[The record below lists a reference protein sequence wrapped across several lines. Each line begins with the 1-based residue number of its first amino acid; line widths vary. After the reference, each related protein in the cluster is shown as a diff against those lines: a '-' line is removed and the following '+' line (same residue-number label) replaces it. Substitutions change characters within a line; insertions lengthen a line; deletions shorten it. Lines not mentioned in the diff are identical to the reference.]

1 MILSSDSQREG
12 QVATGSDAKD
22 RRGGD
27 ESFCKSSKTQNRSL
41 MEKLFHNLKELSADT
56 SQETPKAH
64 LSHKNK
70 ENVSFANGSRHLLS
84 SNAGTN
90 VDLKASERSFGQ
102 SIDLNGIQGMN
113 TENREH
119 FKDSLRV
126 GSVQLPPRPTLTGR
140 EKISKGGNDRETISA
155 REAFQKVESS
165 YAMGISP
172 AKKQTRSLIT
182 KVDFIDLQKPSSEF
196 YSSNKES
203 SLAQFTK
210 YEEALQSELNNAT
223 TQNDFQSELDNGL
236 YHSSQSQ
243 DQIKKLTIFGEP
255 LPESSCDED
264 EDEQENLSGNKI
276 KNDYFGHDQNEV
288 DQPLGFNRTIKEL
301 SEAREDSGIYI
312 SSEDKRSLL
321 RRLKENF
328 EQNNAF
334 DCVEFVVDTTN
345 RKDNHDD
352 SLDIDNRRVL
362 FESEVRKQ
370 IHRNIPFEETEEY
383 AKLELIHKLSKNKK
397 SQDESKCS
405 NRPSI
410 HDQSM
415 GRRRDDTLD
424 LQVDDE
430 SDDQCQILN
439 TSFSEQRFTASN
451 KVSCRKPSNN
461 GMISKNQSQDV
472 SRSNNKSITLRS
484 IGEKQLEEL
493 RNMFFDS
500 SDPQEE
506 SKMEEVKEKATLL
519 GKSRQKKSSKNI
531 ELSRI
536 SGMNLTSAVQK
547 TGENPSASNA
557 SRSSGIQNSLQKKSA
572 IIEEKQ
578 TREVKIPQ
586 RPMLAEASY
595 SSSATLALQELTEY
609 YLDQSREKSEMSRR
623 MSKAENSMRIGLT
636 PIGRDGGGSYQQ
648 NSTFFSGEEGNPFP
662 SVTSMDGDQM
672 LDNLTEVLKTD
683 VKSKKQSQVVL
694 IRAEQVEQMR
704 RVIDMLE
711 SENKDLRQKFAKT
724 PSGVPP
730 RDRAK
735 KPIKGKE
742 NSPVENVPAYEYSNE
757 IRNFKDLAD
766 MAPRHSYSQIHMRR
780 HLARHS

>member
-1 MILSSDSQREG
+1 MILSSDSQRVG

-27 ESFCKSSKTQNRSL
+27 ESLCKSSKTQNRSL

-90 VDLKASERSFGQ
+90 VDLKDSERSFGQ

-113 TENREH
+113 IENREH

-126 GSVQLPPRPTLTGR
+126 GTVQLPPRPTLTGR
-140 EKISKGGNDRETISA
+140 EKISKGGNDRATISA

-165 YAMGISP
+165 NAMGISQ

-182 KVDFIDLQKPSSEF
+182 KVDFLDLQKPSSEF
-196 YSSNKES
+196 YSSNNES

-243 DQIKKLTIFGEP
+243 DQIKKLTIFGQP

-264 EDEQENLSGNKI
+264 EDEQEHLSGKKI
-276 KNDYFGHDQNEV
+276 KNDYFDHDQKMV

-383 AKLELIHKLSKNKK
+383 AKLELIHKLSKNNV
-397 SQDESKCS
+397 SQDESKCL

-410 HDQSM
+410 HDI
-415 GRRRDDTLD
+415 RRDDTFD

-461 GMISKNQSQDV
+461 EMISKNQSQDV
-472 SRSNNKSITLRS
+472 SRSNNKSMTLRS
-484 IGEKQLEEL
+484 IGEKQFEEL

-506 SKMEEVKEKATLL
+506 SKIEEVKEKTSLL
-519 GKSRQKKSSKNI
+519 GKSRQKKPSKNTDM
-531 ELSRI
+531 S
-536 SGMNLTSAVQK
+536 LTSAVQK
-547 TGENPSASNA
+547 TGENPSVSNA
-557 SRSSGIQNSLQKKSA
+557 SRYSGIQNSVQIKSA

-609 YLDQSREKSEMSRR
+609 YLDQSRDKSEMSRR
-623 MSKAENSMRIGLT
+623 RSKAENSMRIGLT
-636 PIGRDGGGSYQQ
+636 PIGRDGEGSYQQ

-711 SENKDLRQKFAKT
+711 SENKNLRQKFAKT

-730 RDRAK
+730 RDRTK

-757 IRNFKDLAD
+757 IRNFKDLAN
-766 MAPRHSYSQIHMRR
+766 MAPRHSYSQIHLRR